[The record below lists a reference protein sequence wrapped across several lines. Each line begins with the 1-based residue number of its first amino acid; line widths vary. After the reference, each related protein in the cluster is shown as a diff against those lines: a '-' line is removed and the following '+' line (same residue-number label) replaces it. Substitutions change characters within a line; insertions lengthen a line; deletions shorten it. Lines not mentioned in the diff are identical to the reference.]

1 MVDKLKFVIAP
12 DFAPQRI
19 PYLEMFSTLL
29 SKQAN
34 CSMHL
39 FKPMT
44 PGEAEEAINNEEPH
58 LIYCNPFMALD
69 LYESK
74 GYIPVLRPV
83 GKYACDD
90 IVLFTGAESPLNSPA
105 DIKPGMKVTCP
116 GNLGVKTVAMYM
128 DKKLNLGVNFETS
141 ENLQQ
146 AIQKVIRGQAD
157 FGIYLH
163 QTFDSLSNLAK
174 SQLKV
179 LDQTDLTAEGYPDI
193 RRVLLMKADEDT
205 VATVSKVIIGFK
217 DMPEAKEMLDQIGV
231 GEGFEAITPDM
242 AGSTIAN
249 IKKVR
254 EIAGL

>member
-19 PYLEMFSTLL
+19 PFLELFSTLL
-29 SKQAN
+29 SKHAN
-34 CSMHL
+34 CSVDL

-44 PGEAEEAINNEEPH
+44 PGEAEEAIKQEPH
-58 LIYCNPFMALD
+58 LVYCNPFMALD
-69 LYESK
+69 LHEQH

-83 GKYACDD
+83 GKYATDD
-90 IVLFTGAESPLNSPA
+90 VVIFTGAESSMNSPA
-105 DIKPGMKVTCP
+105 DIKQGMKATCP

-128 DKKLNLGVNFETS
+128 DKKLGLNLNFETS

-146 AIQKVIRGQAD
+146 AIQKVLRGEAD
-157 FGIYLH
+157 FGLYLH

-174 SQLKV
+174 KQLKV

-193 RRVLLMKADEDT
+193 RRVLLMKADADT
-205 VATVSKVIIGFK
+205 VATTQKVIIGFK
-217 DMPEAKEMLDQIGV
+217 GMPEAEEMLEKLGV
-231 GEGFEAITPDM
+231 SEGFEAITPEM

-254 EIAGL
+254 ELAGL